1 MPQTR
6 SALHWL
12 FVFALLLY
20 LAVLTRA
27 ILFKKGGFRYYK
39 HYFNSEYKHYSV
51 KKGWAK
57 ANTVPFRTINLYKK
71 GLERNNLTAEY
82 NIWGNLLGFVP
93 LGILLPLA
101 IPFFWRWWIMLPA
114 GALVSLGYETVQLLT
129 GLGVWDVDDLLL
141 NTGGAT
147 AGYVL
152 FVLGAWFWKL
162 MNPENTFTA
171 EK

>member
-27 ILFKKGGFRYYK
+27 ILFKKGGVRYYK
-39 HYFNSEYKHYSV
+39 HYFNNEYKHYSV

-71 GLERNNLTAEY
+71 GLERK
-82 NIWGNLLGFVP
+82 LLKR
-93 LGILLPLA
+93 IK
-101 IPFFWRWWIMLPA
+101 
-114 GALVSLGYETVQLLT
+114 
-129 GLGVWDVDDLLL
+129 
-141 NTGGAT
+141 
-147 AGYVL
+147 
-152 FVLGAWFWKL
+152 KL
-162 MNPENTFTA
+162 
-171 EK
+171 

>member
-1 MPQTR
+1 MSDCIFCKIIKGDIPSTN
-6 SALHWL
+6 
-12 FVFALLLY
+12 LY
-20 LAVLTRA
+20 RDEQVTA
-27 ILFKKGGFRYYK
+27 
-39 HYFNSEYKHYSV
+39 
-51 KKGWAK
+51 
-57 ANTVPFRTINLYKK
+57 FRTINLYKK

-101 IPFFWRWWIMLPA
+101 IPFFRRWWVMIPA
-114 GALVSLGYETVQLLT
+114 GFLVSLGFECLQLYT

-152 FVLGAWFWKL
+152 FVLGAWFWYLIYPK
-162 MNPENTFTA
+162 
-171 EK
+171 K

>member
-1 MPQTR
+1 MPQSR
-6 SALHWL
+6 SIFYWL
-12 FVFALLLY
+12 SAIVLLFYLLL
-20 LAVLTRA
+20 LTKN

-39 HYFNSEYKHYSV
+39 QYFNKEYKYYSV

-71 GLERNNLTAEY
+71 GLERNNLNAEY

-101 IPFFWRWWIMLPA
+101 IPFFRRWWIMLPA
-114 GALVSLGYETVQLLT
+114 GGMLSLGYETAQLAT

-141 NTGGAT
+141 NTVGAT

-152 FVLGAWFWKL
+152 FLIGVWFWNVVNQRK
-162 MNPENTFTA
+162 
-171 EK
+171 